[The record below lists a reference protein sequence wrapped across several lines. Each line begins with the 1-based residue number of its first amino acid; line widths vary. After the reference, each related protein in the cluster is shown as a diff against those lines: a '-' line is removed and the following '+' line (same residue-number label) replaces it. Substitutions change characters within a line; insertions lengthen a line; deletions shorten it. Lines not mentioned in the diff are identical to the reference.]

1 MANIREKLTLV
12 DGFSAIYN
20 RFIKQAKNATAGADS
35 VSRST
40 DNMAVAAKSAQ
51 KAADQMG
58 KHFDSALKNTGK
70 LANQTSR
77 QIQNASKE
85 IEKAAEAA
93 VAAQKKLMLP
103 ATVPNKSTALVP
115 AKSTN
120 FMPPAVIPQKG
131 ANFMP
136 PAVIPQK
143 GTSVV
148 PSRSANFMPPAV
160 IPKQST
166 ALVPSS
172 GAGFSPPAVV
182 SPPEIPNTIGG
193 GLKESI
199 EEADDSGQELI
210 GTLKTIAAT
219 AAAINIGQKILSLS
233 DSISQTNA
241 RLDLMNDG
249 LQSTAEL
256 NDMIFQAAQRART
269 PYQTLADSIA
279 KMGLNAGQAFQ
290 SNQELIAFMEAVS
303 KQFAI
308 GGASATDMQ
317 YALIQLTQA
326 MASGAL
332 RGEELNS
339 ILDAAPGIAR
349 AIEKSMGW
357 ASGSI
362 KQYAQ
367 EGLVTAEVVKNAM
380 LQSTDEINRQFK
392 SMPMTFS
399 QAVTMLQNQARQAFA
414 PVGAVISETINSD
427 AFVSGLDALGK
438 SLYVGMTL
446 AAQGAKVAGA
456 AVKVVGDNLSWIIP
470 IVGAVIAA
478 FALYKTAMLIGAAI
492 SGAQALVN
500 GILAAQ
506 TMLAAGATVA
516 ATAAQYGYNAA
527 LLACPITW
535 IVIALV
541 ALIAMVF
548 AAANSFNQMAGI
560 ANSALGV
567 IVGTVYGAAAVIANV
582 FAMIANLAIA
592 AAEWI
597 VNTFNQGVYN
607 VQMFFYNLAVGA
619 AEKFNSIAKGAA
631 SAAQAVANVFVKGAN
646 AAIGA
651 INGIIDALNKIPG
664 LNIGKMGKV
673 GSVSV
678 SAPQI
683 DTSGIKAPTAP
694 QKVSFGRFDTT
705 TIGNAWKNGFTKG
718 AAKGDSAMNKLTKGY
733 DSIKNAMDSIGKYK
747 NAAKGAGSGAGGT
760 GGSGGS
766 GGGKGK
772 KGNVGSVDKVK
783 SVGGD
788 ISLADEDVKIFRDL
802 AERKYINN
810 IQLKTSSPNI
820 NMSVTNNKGKD
831 FDVGVVISKIA
842 EVIAEDANART
853 SKAHG

>member
-1 MANIREKLTLV
+1 MATINEKLVLL
-12 DGFSAIYN
+12 DAFSTTYN
-20 RFIKQAKNATAGADS
+20 TFINLSQS
-35 VSRST
+35 
-40 DNMAVAAKSAQ
+40 AAKAAEDVKRAAEKVEDGAKGAGSSMGGAGQKFRGAGEDAQ
-51 KAADQMG
+51 KAASKND
-58 KHFDSALKNTGK
+58 AL
-70 LANQTSR
+70 TSSLR
-77 QIQNASKE
+77 RI
-85 IEKAAEAA
+85 IAAAGGLAA
-93 VAAQKKLMLP
+93 V
-103 ATVPNKSTALVP
+103 
-115 AKSTN
+115 
-120 FMPPAVIPQKG
+120 KG
-131 ANFMP
+131 
-136 PAVIPQK
+136 I
-143 GTSVV
+143 
-148 PSRSANFMPPAV
+148 
-160 IPKQST
+160 
-166 ALVPSS
+166 
-172 GAGFSPPAVV
+172 
-182 SPPEIPNTIGG
+182 IG
-193 GLKESI
+193 
-199 EEADDSGQELI
+199 
-210 GTLKTIAAT
+210 
-219 AAAINIGQKILSLS
+219 LS
-233 DSISQTNA
+233 DDISQTTA
-241 RLDLMNDG
+241 RLNLMNDG
-249 LQSTAEL
+249 LQTTAQL
-256 NDMIFQAAQRART
+256 NDMIFQSAQRART
-269 PYQTLADSIA
+269 PYQTLADSVS
-279 KMGLNAGQAFQ
+279 KMGLNAGQAFE
-290 SNQELIAFMEAVS
+290 SNQEMIQFMENVS

-326 MASGAL
+326 MGAGAL
-332 RGEELNS
+332 RGDELNS

-349 AIEKSMGW
+349 NIEKSMGW

-362 KQYAQ
+362 KQYA
-367 EGLVTAEVVKNAM
+367 EDGLVTAEVVKNAM

-399 QAVTMLQNQARQAFA
+399 QAVTMLQNQARRAFA
-414 PVGAVISETINSD
+414 PVGAIISETINSD
-427 AFVSGLDALGK
+427 AFVSGLDSLGRT
-438 SLYVGMTL
+438 LYAGMTL
-446 AAQGAKVAGA
+446 AAQGAKTAGA

-560 ANSALGV
+560 ANTALGV
-567 IVGTVYGAAAVIANV
+567 IVGTIYGVGAVVQNI
-582 FAMIANLAIA
+582 FAMIANVAIS
-592 AAEWI
+592 AAEWL
-597 VNTFNQGVYN
+597 VNTWNTAVYN

-619 AEKFNSIAKGAA
+619 AEKFNSVAKGAA
-631 SAAQAVANVFVKGAN
+631 NAAQAVADVFVKGAN
-646 AAIGA
+646 AAVKG
-651 INGIIDALNKIPG
+651 INWIIEALNKIPG
-664 LNIGKMGKV
+664 VNIDKIGKIGPV
-673 GSVSV
+673 NIP
-678 SAPQI
+678 APTI

-694 QKVSFGRFDTT
+694 KQVTFDRFNTSSMGD
-705 TIGNAWKNGFTKG
+705 AWKKGFTKG

-733 DSIKNAMDSIGKYK
+733 DSIKDLSKGAGGYK

-760 GGSGGS
+760 GGSGGA

-802 AERKYINN
+802 AERKYVNN

>member
-77 QIQNASKE
+77 QIQNASKQ

-93 VAAQKKLMLP
+93 AAAQRKLMLP

-115 AKSTN
+115 AKST
-120 FMPPAVIPQKG
+120 
-131 ANFMP
+131 NFMP

-182 SPPEIPNTIGG
+182 SPPEMPKTIGD

-256 NDMIFQAAQRART
+256 NDMIFQAAQRARA
-269 PYQTLADSIA
+269 PYQDMADSIA
-279 KMGLNAGQAFQ
+279 KMGLNAGNAFD
-290 SNQELIAFMEAVS
+290 SNQELIQFMENVS

-308 GGASATDMQ
+308 GGASATEMQ
-317 YALIQLTQA
+317 YSMVQLTQA
-326 MASGAL
+326 MAMGTL
-332 RGEELNS
+332 RGEELNA
-339 ILDAAPGIAR
+339 ILEQAPGIAR

-362 KQYAQ
+362 KQYA
-367 EGLVTAEVVKNAM
+367 EDGLVTAEVVKNAM

-399 QAVTMLQNQARQAFA
+399 QAVTMLQNHARQAFA
-414 PVGAVISETINSD
+414 PVGAIISETINSD

-446 AAQGAKVAGA
+446 AAQGAKIAGGA
-456 AVKVVGDNLSWIIP
+456 IKIVGDNLSWIIP
-470 IVGAVIAA
+470 IVGAVVAA
-478 FALYKTAMLIGAAI
+478 FTIYKTAMLIGAAI

-516 ATAAQYGYNAA
+516 ATAAQYGFNAA

-560 ANSALGV
+560 ANTALGV
-567 IVGTVYGAAAVIANV
+567 IVGTIYGAGAVIQNIFAMVANV
-582 FAMIANLAIA
+582 AIA
-592 AAEWI
+592 AAEWL
-597 VNTFNQGVYN
+597 VNAWNTAVYN
-607 VQMFFYNLAVGA
+607 VQMFFYNLAMDAVSA
-619 AEKFNSIAKGAA
+619 FNGVAKGAA
-631 SAAQAVANVFVKGAN
+631 SAAQAIANAFISAAN
-646 AAIGA
+646 AAIGGINA
-651 INGIIDALNKIPG
+651 IIGALNHIPG
-664 LNIGKMGKV
+664 LNIGTVGKI
-673 GSVSV
+673 GSVSIK
-678 SAPQI
+678 APQI

-694 QKVSFGRFDTT
+694 QKVSFGRFDTSSM
-705 TIGNAWKNGFTKG
+705 GDAWKKGFTKG

>member
-1 MANIREKLTLV
+1 M
-12 DGFSAIYN
+12 
-20 RFIKQAKNATAGADS
+20 
-35 VSRST
+35 
-40 DNMAVAAKSAQ
+40 
-51 KAADQMG
+51 
-58 KHFDSALKNTGK
+58 
-70 LANQTSR
+70 
-77 QIQNASKE
+77 
-85 IEKAAEAA
+85 
-93 VAAQKKLMLP
+93 
-103 ATVPNKSTALVP
+103 
-115 AKSTN
+115 
-120 FMPPAVIPQKG
+120 
-131 ANFMP
+131 
-136 PAVIPQK
+136 
-143 GTSVV
+143 
-148 PSRSANFMPPAV
+148 SRSARN
-160 IPKQST
+160 
-166 ALVPSS
+166 
-172 GAGFSPPAVV
+172 
-182 SPPEIPNTIGG
+182 
-193 GLKESI
+193 
-199 EEADDSGQELI
+199 
-210 GTLKTIAAT
+210 
-219 AAAINIGQKILSLS
+219 
-233 DSISQTNA
+233 
-241 RLDLMNDG
+241 
-249 LQSTAEL
+249 
-256 NDMIFQAAQRART
+256 
-269 PYQTLADSIA
+269 
-279 KMGLNAGQAFQ
+279 
-290 SNQELIAFMEAVS
+290 
-303 KQFAI
+303 
-308 GGASATDMQ
+308 
-317 YALIQLTQA
+317 
-326 MASGAL
+326 
-332 RGEELNS
+332 
-339 ILDAAPGIAR
+339 
-349 AIEKSMGW
+349 IEKYMGW

-362 KQYAQ
+362 KQYAEDGQ
-367 EGLVTAEVVKNAM
+367 VTAEVVKNAM

-399 QAVTMLQNQARQAFA
+399 QAITMLQNQARQAFA
-414 PVGAVISETINSD
+414 PVGAIISETINSD

-560 ANSALGV
+560 ANTALGV
-567 IVGTVYGAAAVIANV
+567 IVGTVYGAAAVIGNA

-592 AAEWI
+592 VAEWI
-597 VNTFNQGVYN
+597 VNTFNTCVYN

-619 AEKFNSIAKGAA
+619 AQQFNSVAQGAA
-631 SAAQAVANVFVKGAN
+631 NAAQAIANAFVSGAN

-651 INGIIDALNKIPG
+651 INMIIAGLNKIPG
-664 LNIGKMGKV
+664 VSIGTVGKI
-673 GSVSV
+673 GSVSI

-683 DTSGIKAPTAP
+683 DTSSIKAPTAP
-694 QKVSFGRFDTT
+694 QKVSFGRFDTSSM
-705 TIGNAWKNGFTKG
+705 GDAWTKGFTKG

-733 DSIKNAMDSIGKYK
+733 DSIKNAMDSIKGYK
-747 NAAKGAGSGAGGT
+747 GASKGAGSGAGGT

-766 GGGKGK
+766 GGGGKGK

>member
-77 QIQNASKE
+77 QIQNASKQ

-93 VAAQKKLMLP
+93 AAAQRKLMLP

-131 ANFMP
+131 
-136 PAVIPQK
+136 
-143 GTSVV
+143 TSLI

-182 SPPEIPNTIGG
+182 SPPEMPKTIGD

-256 NDMIFQAAQRART
+256 NDMIFQAAQRARA
-269 PYQTLADSIA
+269 PYQDMADSIA
-279 KMGLNAGQAFQ
+279 KMGLNAGNAFD
-290 SNQELIAFMEAVS
+290 SNQELIQFMENVS

-308 GGASATDMQ
+308 GGASATDMK
-317 YALIQLTQA
+317 YSMIQLTQA

-362 KQYAQ
+362 KQYAEQ
-367 EGLVTAEVVKNAM
+367 GLVTAEVVKNAM

-414 PVGAVISETINSD
+414 PVGAIISETINSD
-427 AFVSGLDALGK
+427 AFVSGLDSLGK
-438 SLYVGMTL
+438 TLYTGMTL
-446 AAQGAKVAGA
+446 AAQGAKVAAG
-456 AVKVVGDNLSWIIP
+456 AVKIVGDNLSWIIP
-470 IVGAVIAA
+470 IVGAVVAA
-478 FALYKTAMLIGAAI
+478 FAIYKTAMLIGAAI

-560 ANSALGV
+560 ANTALGV
-567 IVGTVYGAAAVIANV
+567 IVGTVYGAGAVIQNI
-582 FAMIANLAIA
+582 FAMIANVAIA
-592 AAEWI
+592 AAEWL
-597 VNTFNQGVYN
+597 VNAWNTAVYN
-607 VQMFFYNLAVGA
+607 VQMFFYNLAMDAVNA
-619 AEKFNSIAKGAA
+619 FNSVAKGAA
-631 SAAQAVANVFVKGAN
+631 SAAQAIANAFISAAN
-646 AAIGA
+646 AAIGGINA
-651 INGIIDALNKIPG
+651 IISALNHIPG
-664 LNIGKMGKV
+664 LNIGTVGKI
-673 GSVSV
+673 GSVSI

-694 QKVSFGRFDTT
+694 QKVSFGRFDTSSM
-705 TIGNAWKNGFTKG
+705 GDAWKKGFTKG

>member
-1 MANIREKLTLV
+1 MAVIREQLTLV
-12 DGFSAIYN
+12 DSFSATY
-20 RFIKQAKNATAGADS
+20 RTFIDMSEAAAKGAEQVEKAAKGAEAQAKGAGESMKGAGQKFRGAGED
-35 VSRST
+35 
-40 DNMAVAAKSAQ
+40 AQ
-51 KAADQMG
+51 KAA
-58 KHFDSALKNTGK
+58 LKNNV
-70 LANQTSR
+70 LTSSLR
-77 QIQNASKE
+77 RI
-85 IEKAAEAA
+85 I
-93 VAAQKKLMLP
+93 
-103 ATVPNKSTALVP
+103 AT
-115 AKSTN
+115 
-120 FMPPAVIPQKG
+120 
-131 ANFMP
+131 
-136 PAVIPQK
+136 
-143 GTSVV
+143 
-148 PSRSANFMPPAV
+148 
-160 IPKQST
+160 
-166 ALVPSS
+166 
-172 GAGFSPPAVV
+172 AGGLAVV
-182 SPPEIPNTIGG
+182 KGIVG
-193 GLKESI
+193 
-199 EEADDSGQELI
+199 
-210 GTLKTIAAT
+210 
-219 AAAINIGQKILSLS
+219 LS
-233 DSISQTNA
+233 DDLSQTTA
-241 RLDLMNDG
+241 RLNLMNDG
-249 LQSTAEL
+249 LQTTAQL

-269 PYQTLADSIA
+269 PYQTLADSVS
-279 KMGLNAGQAFQ
+279 KMGLNAGQAFK

-326 MASGAL
+326 MGSGAL
-332 RGEELNS
+332 RGDELNS

-349 AIEKSMGW
+349 NIEKSMGW

-470 IVGAVIAA
+470 IVGAVVAA
-478 FALYKTAMLIGAAI
+478 FTIYKTAMLIGAAI
-492 SGAQALVN
+492 SGAQAFVN

-535 IVIALV
+535 VVIALV

-607 VQMFFYNLAVGA
+607 VQMSFYNLAVGA

-664 LNIGKMGKV
+664 VNIGKMGKV

-733 DSIKNAMDSIGKYK
+733 DSIKNAMDSIKGYK
-747 NAAKGAGSGAGGT
+747 GASKGAGSGAGGT

-783 SVGGD
+783 SVGGE

-810 IQLKTSSPNI
+810 IELKTSAPNI
-820 NMSVTNNKGKD
+820 NMSVNNSKGKD
-831 FDVGVVISKIA
+831 FDVGVVITKIA
-842 EVIAEDANART
+842 QAIADEASSRT

>member
-93 VAAQKKLMLP
+93 AAAQKKLMLP
-103 ATVPNKSTALVP
+103 ATVPNKST
-115 AKSTN
+115 N

-131 ANFMP
+131 TDFMP

-182 SPPEIPNTIGG
+182 SPPEIPKTIGN

-219 AAAINIGQKILSLS
+219 AAAINIGQKILGLS

-256 NDMIFQAAQRART
+256 NDMIFQAAQRARA
-269 PYQTLADSIA
+269 PYQDMADSIA
-279 KMGLNAGQAFQ
+279 KMGINAGNAFD
-290 SNQELIAFMEAVS
+290 SNQELIQFMENVS

-308 GGASATDMQ
+308 GGASATDMK
-317 YALIQLTQA
+317 YSMIQLTQA

-664 LNIGKMGKV
+664 VNIGKMGKV

-733 DSIKNAMDSIGKYK
+733 DSIKNAMDSIKGYK
-747 NAAKGAGSGAGGT
+747 GASKGAGSGAGGT

-783 SVGGD
+783 SVGGE

-810 IQLKTSSPNI
+810 IELKTSAPNI
-820 NMSVTNNKGKD
+820 NMSVNNSKGKD
-831 FDVGVVISKIA
+831 FDVGVVITKIA
-842 EVIAEDANART
+842 QAIADEASSRT

>member
-93 VAAQKKLMLP
+93 AAAQKKLMLP

-115 AKSTN
+115 AKST
-120 FMPPAVIPQKG
+120 
-131 ANFMP
+131 NFMP

-182 SPPEIPNTIGG
+182 SPPEIPKTIGA

-249 LQSTAEL
+249 LQSTTEL

-269 PYQTLADSIA
+269 PYQILADSIA

-326 MASGAL
+326 MGAGAL
-332 RGEELNS
+332 RGDELNS

-349 AIEKSMGW
+349 NIEKSMGW

-362 KQYAQ
+362 KQYA
-367 EGLVTAEVVKNAM
+367 EDGLVTAEVVKNAM

-399 QAVTMLQNQARQAFA
+399 QAVTMLQNQARRAFA

-470 IVGAVIAA
+470 IVGAVVAA
-478 FALYKTAMLIGAAI
+478 FTIYKTAMLIGAAI

-567 IVGTVYGAAAVIANV
+567 IVGTVYGVAAVIANI
-582 FAMIANLAIA
+582 FAMIANVAIA
-592 AAEWI
+592 AAEWL
-597 VNTFNQGVYN
+597 VNAWNTAVYN
-607 VQMFFYNLAVGA
+607 VQMFFYNLAMGA
-619 AEKFNSIAKGAA
+619 ASAFNSVAKGAA
-631 SAAQAVANVFVKGAN
+631 SAAQAIANAFISAAN
-646 AAIGA
+646 AAIGGINA
-651 INGIIDALNKIPG
+651 IISALNHIPG
-664 LNIGKMGKV
+664 LNIGTVGKI
-673 GSVSV
+673 GSVSI

-694 QKVSFGRFDTT
+694 QKVSFGRFDTSSM
-705 TIGNAWKNGFTKG
+705 GDAWKKGFTKG